1 MSHTAVGTAAGA
13 GDGSAV
19 PVPPWSA
26 VHTPQAPAD
35 QPPSAGAVLPHPSA
49 PTATGA
55 PAPRETGAESPA
67 RPRGNTTAWHAQPA
81 PHPATAQS
89 PPVQTAGIQAVR
101 MPDLRTVQRPQFHPL
116 GTVPLQVGSH
126 QPMNAVINITAA
138 AHPAGRCRPARYDAH
153 RPSRDAP
160 ARCLPAG
167 GCLPT
172 APSRRPPMITI
183 PAIYPPP
190 RYFFRERMDIWRALY
205 TGGRCISSASP
216 NGTE

>member
-1 MSHTAVGTAAGA
+1 MCRTLRSGTAAGA

-35 QPPSAGAVLPHPSA
+35 QLPSAGAVLPHPSA

-81 PHPATAQS
+81 PHPATARS
-89 PPVQTAGIQAVR
+89 PPRPDGRYTGCPDAGS
-101 MPDLRTVQRPQFHPL
+101 PHRPTLPVSSTP
-116 GTVPLQVGSH
+116 GTVPLQGWF
-126 QPMNAVINITAA
+126 P
-138 AHPAGRCRPARYDAH
+138 PANERSYQYNSRRAPSRSGCRPARYGAR

-172 APSRRPPMITI
+172 APSRRP
-183 PAIYPPP
+183 
-190 RYFFRERMDIWRALY
+190 L
-205 TGGRCISSASP
+205 
-216 NGTE
+216 